1 MQAMSLN
8 KFNLNAN
15 YSGAARISVGGGN
28 ILGGRPSRGS
38 GGLRPRTPE
47 NFRKFAKKNFLRKLQ
62 ETHTF
67 SYFSKKVNEP
77 CINFFAHLDG
87 KHNCLGNI

>member
-38 GGLRPRTPE
+38 GGRSTPDAG
-47 NFRKFAKKNFLRKLQ
+47 KFPKICKKIL
-62 ETHTF
+62 
-67 SYFSKKVNEP
+67 KKIT
-77 CINFFAHLDG
+77 INAQF
-87 KHNCLGNI
+87 